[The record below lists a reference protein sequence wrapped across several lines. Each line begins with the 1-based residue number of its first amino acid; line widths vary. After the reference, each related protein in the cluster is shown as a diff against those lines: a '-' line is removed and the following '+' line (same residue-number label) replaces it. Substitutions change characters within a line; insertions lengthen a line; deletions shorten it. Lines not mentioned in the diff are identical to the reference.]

1 MIVMREASFL
11 EVAPLL
17 EKAGL
22 YPVNNADYR
31 VGIFDADDEVIATG
45 ALVGD
50 ILQMIAVDPA
60 YQGENLAT
68 KVVSHLVS
76 HALGKGIQC
85 LHLFTKSENQRS
97 FESIGFKTVAAV
109 DGGAALME
117 WGTPGIDEY
126 LDKLKTNRFRDGGI
140 IGAVVMNCNPF
151 TLGHRHLV
159 EYAASRCDRLYALI
173 VEEDKSEFPFSVRL
187 ELVKRGVA
195 DIENVCVIPSGRY
208 VISSLTFPAYFMRE
222 AELARSQAELDAE
235 IFSKRIAPCLG
246 ISRRFMGEEPFS
258 ESTAIYNEVM
268 RERAAPVCIEVV
280 PRYEHDGMAVSA
292 SEVRRLLRA
301 GDIESA
307 CAMLPESSSIFIRK
321 NCEAVKQWLK

>member
-1 MIVMREASFL
+1 MIEMRQASFL
-11 EVAPLL
+11 EAAPLL

-31 VGIFDADDEVIATG
+31 IGIFDSDDEIIATG

-50 ILQMIAVDPA
+50 MLQMIAVDPA
-60 YQGENLAT
+60 YQGEDFAT
-68 KVVSHLVS
+68 KVVSNLVS
-76 HALGKGIQC
+76 HALGNGMPC
-85 LHLFTKSENQRS
+85 LHLFTKSENQPS
-97 FESIGFKTVAAV
+97 FEGIGFKTVAAV
-109 DGGAALME
+109 EGGAALME
-117 WGTPGIDEY
+117 WGAPGIDEY
-126 LDKLKTNRFRDGGI
+126 LKKLKIHKFHDGES
-140 IGAVVMNCNPF
+140 IGSVVMNCNPF

-159 EYAASRCDRLYALI
+159 KYAAARCNRLYVLI

-195 DIENVCVIPSGRY
+195 DLENVRVMPSGRY

-222 AELARSQAELDAE
+222 AEHSRSQAELDAE
-235 IFSKRIAPCLG
+235 LFSKRIAPCLG

-268 RERAAPVCIEVV
+268 RERAKPVSVEII
-280 PRYEHDGMAVSA
+280 PRHELDGMAISA

-301 GDIESA
+301 GDIDSA
-307 CAMLPESSSIFIRK
+307 CAMLPESSSTFILK
-321 NCEAVKQWLK
+321 NWETVKQWLK